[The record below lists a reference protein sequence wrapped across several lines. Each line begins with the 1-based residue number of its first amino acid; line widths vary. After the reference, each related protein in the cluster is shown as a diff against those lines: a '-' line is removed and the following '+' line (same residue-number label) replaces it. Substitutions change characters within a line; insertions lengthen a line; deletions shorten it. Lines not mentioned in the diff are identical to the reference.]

1 MANRTDKTTTQ
12 KHTGKANVSQ
22 AASHLLDEG
31 KKYAHELYEEGV
43 HKVNDAQQQA
53 KDYSD
58 ELAEKVKKNPLS
70 SILIAAGVGF
80 LLSSLLR
87 K

>member
-1 MANRTDKTTTQ
+1 MATTT
-12 KHTGKANVSQ
+12 KKRSNNTEKAHVAE
-22 AASHLLDEG
+22 AANALLHES

-43 HKVNDAQQQA
+43 NKVNDAQQQA
-53 KDYSD
+53 KEYSD
-58 ELAEKVKKNPLS
+58 ELAEKVKKNPMTS
-70 SILIAAGVGF
+70 VLIAAGVGF